1 MFRWFLPT
9 LVAVLVGLLVLLG
22 ALIPVPAFESTR
34 DILLQGATVLS
45 AFALVLAFGNLMRV
59 HIGRIVTRQTSTGLR
74 QRHRLA
80 SVILVVSA
88 LGSLVAVLAQG
99 PDSQTARV
107 LMEAVLI
114 PGQSALLA
122 LTAVTLVV
130 AGMRLY
136 RVRRHLHSVLFLIAA
151 LVALLMAGSG
161 GLLPVGFP
169 AVVQTVVD
177 LFGSIAIGG
186 MRGLVLGVA
195 IGTIVT
201 GLRVILS
208 VDRPHSPRRTLSR

>member
-9 LVAVLVGLLVLLG
+9 LVAVIVGLVVLLG
-22 ALIPVPAFESTR
+22 ALIPIPAFESAR
-34 DILLQGATVLS
+34 FILLRGATVLAS
-45 AFALVLAFGNLMRV
+45 FALVLAFGNLLRV
-59 HIGRIVTRQTSTGLR
+59 HIGRMLSKQTSTGLK
-74 QRHRLA
+74 QKHRLSSA
-80 SVILVVSA
+80 ILVASA
-88 LGSLVAVLAQG
+88 LASLVVVLVQG
-99 PDSQTARV
+99 PEGQTTRI

-136 RVRRHLHSVLFLIAA
+136 RVRRHMNSVLFLAAA
-151 LVALLMAGSG
+151 LLALLTASPG
-161 GLLPVGFP
+161 GLALFGFP
-169 AVVQTVVD
+169 TALQTTID
-177 LFGSIAIGG
+177 LVNSVATGG

-195 IGTIVT
+195 IGTIIT

-208 VDRPHSPRRTLSR
+208 IDKPHSPRRIVSR